1 MPTADNI
8 IVGGARV
15 FLGPAD
21 ADGSGFTDDTGAAGT
36 FKGTSSDTAVS
47 CITGYKSGA
56 TAGEKLKGL
65 YAYVSPEAFKEVGF
79 TSEGFDLSFE
89 PEFNDVEV
97 DQLLDSAI
105 LFKTKQKVSAKTSL
119 TEATLVNLARAIGQ
133 KDNEDV
139 VANNPGVVVGGST
152 TPGTWEEIGDSKTLG
167 ITGGSLGSFPQE
179 KSLIAVANG
188 PRNLLATK
196 STERVFEAYRAI
208 SVESVGVAVKR
219 NEVTSFPVSFR
230 CLPGTNGRYMKIAD
244 RVYG

>member
-1 MPTADNI
+1 MPTANNI

-21 ADGSGFTDDTGAAGT
+21 ADGVGYTDDATLFTVSAALMPVG
-36 FKGTSSDTAVS
+36 VS
-47 CITGYKSGA
+47 CITGFSGGNVAHGLAAYA
-56 TAGEKLKGL
+56 TSG
-65 YAYVSPEAFKEVGF
+65 FKEVGF
-79 TSEGFDLSFE
+79 TSDGFDLSFE

-105 LFKTKQKVSAKTSL
+105 LFKTKQKVNAKTSL

-133 KDNEDV
+133 KDTEGVSASD
-139 VANNPGVVVGGST
+139 GVVVAGASV
-152 TPGTWEEIGDSKTLG
+152 PGTWNEVGDTKTLG
-167 ITGGSLGSFPQE
+167 ITGGALGSFPQE
-179 KSLIAVANG
+179 KTLVAVANG
-188 PRNLLATK
+188 PRSVAGKTV
-196 STERVFEAYRAI
+196 ERVFEAYRAI
-208 SVESVGVAVKR
+208 SVESVGIAVKR

>member
-1 MPTADNI
+1 MPTANNI

-15 FLGPAD
+15 FVGPAD
-21 ADGSGFTDDTGAAGT
+21 ADGAGFLDDDVAAGY
-36 FKGTSSDTAVS
+36 FRGTNADALVS
-47 CITGYKSGA
+47 TIEGFKSGA
-56 TAGEKLKGL
+56 TGGTLLKGL
-65 YAYVSPEAFKEVGF
+65 YAYPAATNTFKEVGF

-133 KDNEDV
+133 KDSEG
-139 VANNPGVVVGGST
+139 VAATDGVVMSGTVAAT
-152 TPGTWEEIGDSKTLG
+152 WDEPGDAKTLG

-188 PRNLLATK
+188 PRTAGTK
-196 STERVFEAYRAI
+196 TVERIFEAYRAI

-230 CLPGTNGRYMKIAD
+230 CLPGTNGRYMKIVD
-244 RVYG
+244 RIYGA

>member
-1 MPTADNI
+1 MPSANNI

-21 ADGSGFTDDTGAAGT
+21 PTGAAGYT
-36 FKGTSSDTAVS
+36 DATGLNGFFATGTSLLATKSVIDGFNTGSSETA
-47 CITGYKSGA
+47 
-56 TAGEKLKGL
+56 KGL
-65 YAYVSPEAFKEVGF
+65 SGFASAAFKEVGF
-79 TSEGFDLSFE
+79 TSEGIDLSFE

-105 LFKTKQKVSAKTSL
+105 LFKVKQKVSFKTSL

-133 KDNEDV
+133 KDNEDIA
-139 VANNPGVVVGGST
+139 ANNPGVVVGGAT
-152 TPGTWEEIGDSKTLG
+152 TPGTWNDIGDTKTLG

-179 KSLIAVANG
+179 KTIIAVANG
-188 PRNLLATK
+188 PRVTGK
-196 STERVFEAYRAI
+196 TVERIFEGYRAI